1 MRCQTGTVEFGL
13 IVLIGIV
20 SLVALFLL
28 IGRYYPG
35 SGADIL
41 DWKPTRSPELEAQN
55 EIDDLEQLRELANR
69 RRRRRGE
76 AELTE
81 ENLHSQL
88 TAEAPAPAESSSER
102 ETDIA
107 ELLELSNARRR
118 RKGLPELTLEEYK
131 AELES

>member
-1 MRCQTGTVEFGL
+1 VDPFVVIIVGGL
-13 IVLIGIV
+13 LG
-20 SLVALFLL
+20 LVIALLL
-28 IGRYYPG
+28 IGRFYPG
-35 SGADIL
+35 SGRELI
-41 DWKPTRSPELEAQN
+41 DWQPTRSPELEAQN

-81 ENLHSQL
+81 DNLHAQL
-88 TAEAPAPAESSSER
+88 TAEAPAQAESSSER
-102 ETDIA
+102 DTDIA